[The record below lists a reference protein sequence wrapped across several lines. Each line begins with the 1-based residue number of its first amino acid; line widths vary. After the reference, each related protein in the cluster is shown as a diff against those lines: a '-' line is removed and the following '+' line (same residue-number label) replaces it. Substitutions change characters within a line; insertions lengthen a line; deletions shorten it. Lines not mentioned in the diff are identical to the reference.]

1 MEKKNVEKDYEED
14 NAYIS
19 SNSSNISS
27 SSSSISCRRGS
38 SGSGCSC
45 S

>member
-1 MEKKNVEKDYEED
+1 MEKRNVEKDYEED
-14 NAYIS
+14 DAYIS

-27 SSSSISCRRGS
+27 SNSISCRRGS